1 MRTHTMRSTSRI
13 SPLFCVV
20 CVGAGSCRR
29 PGARLRRVRVRRHA
43 GPTTGAHAPCILKE
57 KMCSAHG
64 VFFSRRKRSTT
75 FVRCVPVSAPYL
87 GPYRIARRR
96 TVSLR
101 IGICGY
107 RPATSTARAVGALRL
122 AFASA
127 ARPDRCRPHI
137 RAAALRTAT
146 HDRTVRGLV
155 SRASRRGSVCLL
167 LIELRRLT
175 GTRSHASRGSLRHQC
190 ERRDCNRA
198 FHGERLG
205 GQSSSADE

>member
-1 MRTHTMRSTSRI
+1 MVCFFRGESGVQRS
-13 SPLFCVV
+13 F
-20 CVGAGSCRR
+20 A
-29 PGARLRRVRVRRHA
+29 
-43 GPTTGAHAPCILKE
+43 
-57 KMCSAHG
+57 
-64 VFFSRRKRSTT
+64 
-75 FVRCVPVSAPYL
+75 VPVSLSRL
-87 GPYRIARRR
+87 GPVKYRIARRR

-127 ARPDRCRPHI
+127 ADRCRPHI

-155 SRASRRGSVCLL
+155 SRASRRGSLCLL

>member
-1 MRTHTMRSTSRI
+1 MADERTRRECGERWGAETDRRGVSLSLLRAGLSADERRDDSQVAPQRRDPAVQGSENRRRLMRTHAMRSTSRI

-43 GPTTGAHAPCILKE
+43 GPTTGAHAPCILKEE

-107 RPATSTARAVGALRL
+107 RPATSTARAVGAP
-122 AFASA
+122 S
-127 ARPDRCRPHI
+127 
-137 RAAALRTAT
+137 
-146 HDRTVRGLV
+146 G
-155 SRASRRGSVCLL
+155 SRSRR
-167 LIELRRLT
+167 ILT
-175 GTRSHASRGSLRHQC
+175 V
-190 ERRDCNRA
+190 
-198 FHGERLG
+198 
-205 GQSSSADE
+205 